1 MPCAHILKSKR
12 YFNVKSST
20 YYFHIKK
27 KIMVDFHICIAAHN
41 LAKLFLLKACNS
53 IYKFDI
59 VFLSETYLDSSILHD
74 DSNLK
79 IPGIWFVL
87 IIGQIKNVE
96 VFMYYKS
103 YLLLR
108 IIDISYLNEC
118 VRFELMLGDK
128 LCNFTALGI

>member
-1 MPCAHILKSKR
+1 
-12 YFNVKSST
+12 
-20 YYFHIKK
+20 
-27 KIMVDFHICIAAHN
+27 MVDFHICIAAHN